1 MSRAVSADYAAMSDP
16 LLNPQ
21 FRRGWCWEWPPGKR
35 KGRLSGP
42 ASVAYCVVNSGE
54 PEYELLE
61 RQAQALARRWGLA
74 YA

>member
-1 MSRAVSADYAAMSDP
+1 MRTSLDYWAQSDP
-16 LLNPQ
+16 DLNPN
-21 FRRGWCWEWPPGKR
+21 FSRRWDPPPGKR
-35 KGRLSGP
+35 KGPLSGR
-42 ASVAYCVVNSGE
+42 ASVASRVVDSGE